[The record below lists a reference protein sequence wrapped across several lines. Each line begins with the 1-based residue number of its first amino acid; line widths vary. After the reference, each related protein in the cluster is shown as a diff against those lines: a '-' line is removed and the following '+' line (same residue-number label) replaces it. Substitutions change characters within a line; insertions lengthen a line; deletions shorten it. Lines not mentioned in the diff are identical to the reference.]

1 MPTGAPERVG
11 RYEILLP
18 IASGGMATVYLARA
32 VGAGGFTTE
41 VALKLTHAHL
51 RDNPEFSNDLVE
63 EAKIAARIRHRNVVS
78 VIDVGQDESGIFL
91 VMEYVEGDSLS
102 GLFKAK
108 GGTIPRPIAAR
119 FLLDALEGLH
129 AAHELR
135 DDAGALL
142 GVVHRDFTPHNI
154 LIGTDGV
161 ARLADFGIAKAA
173 TRLGHTRLGMVKG
186 KIAYMPPEQAKG
198 MPLDRRCDV
207 WAAGVVAWELLAK
220 RRLYLDDD
228 DVAILL
234 KVATEAPP
242 RLSSVAP
249 EVPAALS
256 EVVAT
261 ALTMDVEKRCP
272 TAAAFAKELRVAL
285 LASGGVADTPDAA
298 EWMNFH
304 VGGRVSDRRQRAAEV
319 RERRDRTVVSGAMRQ
334 APASRTVTET
344 ESLKTE
350 RQAPRDP
357 TVALPTRVLP
367 EPDGKPT
374 DAVSVVAQRPEPS
387 VSPARRRAWLAAAAA
402 GSMACVV
409 GIAVWGLSTRT
420 GSSSPGVLPGEH
432 PDPVTMASASASTM
446 PTSTPA
452 PARPAL
458 RVHASAALAWLRVDG
473 RPVTLTP
480 GATDVSVDL
489 GAVAPGTAVTIDAA
503 SVDSRR
509 ASLMIAS
516 DAPALSID
524 FPGQPPSPPPARPA
538 PAPRPTSHAAP
549 LAPSPYP

>member
-1 MPTGAPERVG
+1 
-11 RYEILLP
+11 
-18 IASGGMATVYLARA
+18 MATVYLARA

-51 RDNPEFSNDLVE
+51 RENPEFSNDLVE

-78 VIDVGQDESGIFL
+78 VIDVGEAETGIFL

-102 GLFKAK
+102 GLFKGAA
-108 GGTIPRPIAAR
+108 IPRPIAAR
-119 FLLDALEGLH
+119 FVLDALEGLH

-154 LIGTDGV
+154 LVGTDGV

-173 TRLGHTRLGMVKG
+173 TRLGNTRLGMVKG

-207 WAAGVVAWELLAK
+207 WAAGVVAWELLAN
-220 RRLYLDDD
+220 RRLYVEDDE
-228 DVAILL
+228 VSILL

-242 RLSSVAP
+242 RLSSAAP
-249 EVPAALS
+249 DVPEALS
-256 EVVAT
+256 DVVGR

-272 TAAAFAKELRVAL
+272 TAAVFARELRA
-285 LASGGVADTPDAA
+285 AFSACGGVAETSLAA
-298 EWMNFH
+298 EWINFRI
-304 VGGRVSDRRQRAAEV
+304 GARVSDRRLRAAEV
-319 RERRDRTVVSGAMRQ
+319 RKRIEQTVVS
-334 APASRTVTET
+334 ASVPRAVPTVT

-350 RQAPRDP
+350 PQRTREP

-374 DAVSVVAQRPEPS
+374 DAVSVVGPVPVPVAPLTG
-387 VSPARRRAWLAAAAA
+387 RRLKLVVAGVGTLVVLA
-402 GSMACVV
+402 GF
-409 GIAVWGLSTRT
+409 AVWGFSRHPDGPASAAMATAHADPVPSTT
-420 GSSSPGVLPGEH
+420 GS
-432 PDPVTMASASASTM
+432 A
-446 PTSTPA
+446 PA
-452 PARPAL
+452 PASARPPL
-458 RVHASAALAWLRVDG
+458 HVHANAPLAWLRVAG
-473 RPVTLTP
+473 RSVALTP
-480 GATDVSVDL
+480 GATDVDVDL
-489 GAVAPGTAVTIDAA
+489 GAVALGTAVTVDAA
-503 SVDSRR
+503 SVDARR

-516 DAPALSID
+516 DAPALSVD
-524 FPGQPPSPPPARPA
+524 FPALTAPPAAARPA
-538 PAPRPTSHAAP
+538 PAPRPTSHTAP

>member
-1 MPTGAPERVG
+1 MSAVRLPAGVPERVG

-51 RDNPEFSNDLVE
+51 RENPEFSNDLV
-63 EAKIAARIRHRNVVS
+63 S
-78 VIDVGQDESGIFL
+78 VIDVGQDDSGIFL

-102 GLFKAK
+102 GLFKA
-108 GGTIPRPIAAR
+108 GAIPRPIAAR

-154 LIGTDGV
+154 LVGTDGV

-220 RRLYLDDD
+220 RRLYVEDD

-256 EVVAT
+256 DVVAS

-272 TAAAFAKELRVAL
+272 TAAVFARELRSAFTGN
-285 LASGGVADTPDAA
+285 GGIADTPEAA

-304 VGGRVSDRRQRAAEV
+304 VGARVS
-319 RERRDRTVVSGAMRQ
+319 ERRVRASEIRARREQTALSVSVPQLLPTV
-334 APASRTVTET
+334 T

-350 RQAPRDP
+350 PQRPREP
-357 TVALPTRVLP
+357 TVALPTRISASLLP

-374 DAVSVVAQRPEPS
+374 DAVSVVAPPAPVVAHPS
-387 VSPARRRAWLAAAAA
+387 RRRGGLIAATAAALLVVAGFAA
-402 GSMACVV
+402 WA
-409 GIAVWGLSTRT
+409 L
-420 GSSSPGVLPGEH
+420 SPGSKTLAQAPVVA
-432 PDPVTMASASASTM
+432 DPSGTVPAATTTASAST
-446 PTSTPA
+446 SV
-452 PARPAL
+452 PARPPLKVQAD
-458 RVHASAALAWLRVDG
+458 APLAWLRVDG
-473 RPVTLTP
+473 RGVPLVA

-489 GAVAPGTAVTIDAA
+489 GAVAPGSAVAIDAA
-503 SVDSRR
+503 SVDGRR

-516 DAPALSID
+516 DAPALSIA
-524 FPGQPPSPPPARPA
+524 FPPSPAAPAPPRPA
-538 PAPRPTSHAAP
+538 PHPVPVSRPTSFGPP

>member
-108 GGTIPRPIAAR
+108 GGAIPRPIAAR

-220 RRLYLDDD
+220 RRLYTEDD

-256 EVVAT
+256 DVVAT

-272 TAAAFAKELRVAL
+272 TAAAFARELRVAL

-304 VGGRVSDRRQRAAEV
+304 VGGRVSDRRQRAAEI
-319 RERRDRTVVSGAMRQ
+319 RQRRDRTVVSGAVRQ
-334 APASRTVTET
+334 APATVTET

-350 RQAPRDP
+350 RQRPREP

-374 DAVSVVAQRPEPS
+374 DAVSVVAQRPAPA
-387 VSPARRRAWLAAAAA
+387 VSPTRRRAWLVAAAV

-409 GIAVWGLSTRT
+409 GVAVWGLSPRVSS
-420 GSSSPGVLPGEH
+420 SSSPGALPGAH
-432 PDPVTMASASASTM
+432 PEPVPTASSST
-446 PTSTPA
+446 TSTPA

-458 RVHASAALAWLRVDG
+458 HVHASAALAWLRVDG
-473 RPVTLTP
+473 RAVALTP

-489 GAVAPGTAVTIDAA
+489 SAVAPGTAVTIDAA
-503 SVDSRR
+503 SLDSRR
-509 ASLMIAS
+509 ASLLIAS
-516 DAPALSID
+516 DAPALNID
-524 FPGQPPSPPPARPA
+524 FPGQPPSAPPGRPAPA
-538 PAPRPTSHAAP
+538 PAPRPTSRAAP

>member
-32 VGAGGFTTE
+32 VGVGGFTTE

-51 RDNPEFSNDLVE
+51 RENPEFSNDLVE

-78 VIDVGQDESGIFL
+78 VIDVGEAETGIFL
-91 VMEYVEGDSLS
+91 VLEYVEGDSLS
-102 GLFKAK
+102 GLFKA
-108 GGTIPRPIAAR
+108 GAIPRAIAAR

-173 TRLGHTRLGMVKG
+173 TRLGNTRLGMVKG
-186 KIAYMPPEQAKG
+186 KVAYMPPEQARG

-207 WAAGVVAWELLAK
+207 WAAGVVAWELLAN
-220 RRLYLDDD
+220 RRLYVEDDE
-228 DVAILL
+228 VAILL

-249 EVPAALS
+249 DVPAALS
-256 EVVAT
+256 DAVAH
-261 ALTMDVEKRCP
+261 ALTMDVEKRCA
-272 TAAAFAKELRVAL
+272 TAAVLARELRAAL
-285 LASGGVADTPDAA
+285 SDCGGVAETSVAA
-298 EWMNFH
+298 EWVNFRI
-304 VGGRVSDRRQRAAEV
+304 GARVSDRRLHAAEV
-319 RERRDRTVVSGAMRQ
+319 RQRREQTVVSMSVPQ
-334 APASRTVTET
+334 ASPTVTESLRT
-344 ESLKTE
+344 EPQRRKE
-350 RQAPRDP
+350 P

-374 DAVSVVAQRPEPS
+374 DAVSVVGKVPAPAVPLAGKRLGLVAAGVGSMVVLVGLAVWELSAHPNDTTPAAIPS
-387 VSPARRRAWLAAAAA
+387 VHA
-402 GSMACVV
+402 
-409 GIAVWGLSTRT
+409 
-420 GSSSPGVLPGEH
+420 
-432 PDPVTMASASASTM
+432 DPVTSSAS
-446 PTSTPA
+446 STPTPPRA
-452 PARPAL
+452 PL
-458 RVHASAALAWLRVDG
+458 HVHANAPLAWLQVDG
-473 RPVTLTP
+473 RSVPLTA
-480 GATDVSVDL
+480 GATDVDVDL
-489 GAVAPGTAVTIDAA
+489 GSVAPGTALTVDAA
-503 SVDSRR
+503 SVDARR

-516 DAPALSID
+516 DAPALSVD
-524 FPGQPPSPPPARPA
+524 FPAPATYPAAVRPA
-538 PAPRPTSHAAP
+538 PAPRPTSRTAP

>member
-1 MPTGAPERVG
+1 
-11 RYEILLP
+11 
-18 IASGGMATVYLARA
+18 MATVYLARA

-108 GGTIPRPIAAR
+108 GGALPRPIAAR

-220 RRLYLDDD
+220 RRLYTEDD

-234 KVATEAPP
+234 KVATEEPP
-242 RLSSVAP
+242 RLSTVAP

-256 EVVAT
+256 DVVAT

-272 TAAAFAKELRVAL
+272 TAAAFARDLRAAL
-285 LASGGVADTPDAA
+285 LANGGVADTPDAA

-319 RERRDRTVVSGAMRQ
+319 RQRRDQTVVSGAMRQ
-334 APASRTVTET
+334 APATVTET

-350 RQAPRDP
+350 RQPLKEP
-357 TVALPTRVLP
+357 TLALPTRVLP

-374 DAVSVVAQRPEPS
+374 DAVSVVAQRPEPA
-387 VSPARRRAWLAAAAA
+387 VSATAARPWLVAAAA
-402 GSMACVV
+402 GAMACVV
-409 GIAVWGLSTRT
+409 GVAVWGLSSRT
-420 GSSSPGVLPGEH
+420 SSSPTSPPFAASSGVLPGAH
-432 PDPVTMASASASTM
+432 PDPV
-446 PTSTPA
+446 PTSVSTTSAPA

-473 RPVTLTP
+473 RAVALTP
-480 GATDVSVDL
+480 GTTDVSVDL
-489 GAVAPGTAVTIDAA
+489 SAMAPGTAVTIDAA
-503 SVDSRR
+503 SLDSRR
-509 ASLMIAS
+509 ASLLIAS
-516 DAPALSID
+516 DAPALNID
-524 FPGQPPSPPPARPA
+524 FPGQPPSAPPARPVPA
-538 PAPRPTSHAAP
+538 PAPVPAPRPTSHAAP